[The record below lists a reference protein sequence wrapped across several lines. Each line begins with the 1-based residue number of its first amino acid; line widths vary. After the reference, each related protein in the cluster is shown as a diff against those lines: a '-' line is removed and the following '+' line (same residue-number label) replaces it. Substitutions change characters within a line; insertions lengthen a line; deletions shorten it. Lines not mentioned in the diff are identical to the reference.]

1 MNELPKVSE
10 EYIARKKQ
18 RIVNAAYQLCLRKT
32 VSTVTMQDIINE
44 TGLSQGG
51 IYRFYRDIDEIFS
64 AMVKEM
70 RERASIK
77 EKVDTILAQTDL
89 PPAKVTEQIFT
100 MLADFMKSELMGV
113 EKIDFEFS
121 VLAMNEPERAD
132 KIMKNISGIGNMEY
146 LTMRTMDYVRQQT
159 EQGKLHPKVSAEEL
173 LSYIASAYSGIQMQC
188 IVANCYQS
196 ENNPLSQLFQ
206 PEMQLNT
213 LAKTVNFLLGET

>member
-18 RIVNAAYQLCLRKT
+18 HIVNAAYQLCLRKT

-77 EKVDTILAQTDL
+77 EKVDIILAQTDL
-89 PPAKVTEQIFT
+89 PPAKVTEQIFA

-159 EQGKLHPKVSAEEL
+159 ERGKLHPKVSAEEL

>member
-18 RIVNAAYQLCLRKT
+18 RIVDAAYQLCLRKT

-77 EKVDTILAQTDL
+77 EKVDTILVQTDL
-89 PPAKVTEQIFT
+89 PPAEVTEQIFA

-132 KIMKNISGIGNMEY
+132 KIMKNIPGIGNMEY
-146 LTMRTMDYVRQQT
+146 LTMRTMEYVRQQT
-159 EQGKLHPKVSAEEL
+159 ERGKLHPKVGVEEL